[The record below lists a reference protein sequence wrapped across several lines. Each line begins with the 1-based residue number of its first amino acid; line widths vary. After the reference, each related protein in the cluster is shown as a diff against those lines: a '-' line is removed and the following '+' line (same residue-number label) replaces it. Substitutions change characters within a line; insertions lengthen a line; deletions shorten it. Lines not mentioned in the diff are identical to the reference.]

1 MIEAYG
7 KSDVGRIRKTNQDA
21 YKAVSINENALYA
34 VVCDG
39 MGGEN
44 GGNVASQAAVDI
56 INKEILENYN
66 NTENKINLLT
76 YAVIK
81 ANEGIYNLSQTTIE
95 LRGMGTTATVV
106 LIENDGLY
114 IAHVGDS
121 RVYRLRGDSFDLL
134 TVDHSLVQLLVDK
147 GEITPEQ
154 ARVHPQKNYITR
166 AVGILPGVDVDV
178 QKSDFEDGDV
188 VLICSDGFSNY
199 FSDEEIGLMIKEI
212 RDNDVTVDYLI
223 EKTNSKGGADNITAV
238 IIKNRK

>member
-21 YKAVSINENALYA
+21 YKAVLINEHALYA

-56 INKEILENYN
+56 INKEILGNYN
-66 NTENKINLLT
+66 NTENKIDLLT

-81 ANEGIYNLSQTTIE
+81 ANECIYNLSQTTIE

-106 LIENDGLY
+106 MVENDGLY

-134 TVDHSLVQLLVDK
+134 TADHSLVQLLVDK

-154 ARVHPQKNYITR
+154 ARVHPQ
-166 AVGILPGVDVDV
+166 
-178 QKSDFEDGDV
+178 
-188 VLICSDGFSNY
+188 
-199 FSDEEIGLMIKEI
+199 
-212 RDNDVTVDYLI
+212 
-223 EKTNSKGGADNITAV
+223 
-238 IIKNRK
+238 